1 LLNQEL
7 DAGVGQLR
15 LLELHS
21 FVVLTEELHFARAA
35 DRLVITSGGLS
46 RRINHL
52 ERALGL
58 PLLHRTT
65 RYVGLTPEG
74 ARAVPTVRRMFA
86 EVQAL
91 HGRADAV

>member
-1 LLNQEL
+1 MLTAEL

-21 FVVLTEELHFARAA
+21 FVVLTEELHFSRAA
-35 DRLVITSGGLS
+35 DRLVVTPGGLS
-46 RRINHL
+46 RRITHL

-65 RYVGLTPEG
+65 RSVGLTAEG
-74 ARAVPTVRRMFA
+74 ARAVPTVRRLFT
-86 EVQAL
+86 EVEAL
-91 HGRADAV
+91 HGHAVAH